1 MIFVSA
7 ENVSY
12 SSSDSLTY
20 CIVVDALQASWLR
33 DFCPTLKWLKYV
45 EITSI
50 DWTKTL
56 NYVEITSIDWTKTLN
71 YVEITS
77 FDWTKTMKYVEVK
90 ETEV

>member
-1 MIFVSA
+1 MFTWQEWFTDPHNFLRRRRRRSA
-7 ENVSY
+7 
-12 SSSDSLTY
+12 L
-20 CIVVDALQASWLR
+20 
-33 DFCPTLKWLKYV
+33 FPTSKWLKYV

-90 ETEV
+90 ETEVK